1 MMGCARIRLSRRAQS
16 ELIAGVL
23 VLAVLFT
30 AVIPLMLRIQLSTL
44 TRQENMINKAKFLQ
58 LRSEE
63 TLSISGVP
71 ETQQN
76 LLRGIFPGIWIN
88 NTGSVPV
95 TLHTLI
101 LINRTTGRIVS
112 IIDLSQIGIPQTA
125 PSIVEWAVIN
135 PGTPN
140 PEHLVKGIYPTLQPG
155 DSLLIKLD
163 MTADQASNCYFRV
176 VTARGNVLPSTGMG
190 VAYLVPPATLA
201 GGGAGVWRGLFYPL
215 SGFKLIG
222 YDQIVKSSSLTL
234 LQGSNEI
241 KAKTYF
247 LTSLIWDDPQHPGL
261 YMITLR
267 PETNGGT
274 LYINGRDYSDLLN
287 SNYYLVI
294 TGFIGTYE
302 FLKVS
307 GFIYDYTENFIHGYF
322 TDLYMCPVSNYD
334 PLTSTSLKAC
344 TLEIAGNIATLTN
357 ATGLIR
363 EEDID
368 KNGIP
373 ELVLDTI
380 SGGNGNSDTLAL
392 RVMISRDITNADY
405 VKVSA
410 KITSYW
416 LFSFTGYADL
426 SSIRKLRIA
435 MIAIYKFDPQS
446 GEWVFSGYKDITFST
461 AKPRTFVFNAVF
473 PVNRSNIYR
482 VAVFLY
488 DPYIEVYD
496 PNTWDGGTVEFRVGL
511 EHLLV
516 EWGINNPYLKNTPN
530 VYLLALPDYEA
541 EGLGGGNDTLNMEK
555 LLSII
560 ENKLRS
566 VGVNSYIVINND
578 TLLNNLL
585 LSVPPKDA
593 IVINLHG
600 MTSPIDPTVVKDYVR
615 NDGWI
620 WVNIVGDPPVLPS
633 GLIVDTSSNV
643 TAGTG
648 TDWNNMVSMFSLY
661 NLPSTVWSNYS
672 IIATGSAA
680 PTYVFYINASVG
692 RIVSAAWAEG
702 KGFIVINALPPLDWT
717 GSDPHGTDP
726 DFDATLAVFTAL
738 YIWSLTKSG

>member
-1 MMGCARIRLSRRAQS
+1 MRRAGIHLSRRAQS

-23 VLAVLFT
+23 ILAVLFT

-44 TRQENMINKAKFLQ
+44 SRQENIINKAKFLQ
-58 LRSEE
+58 LRNEE

-71 ETQQN
+71 QTQQN

-95 TLHTLI
+95 TLHTLM
-101 LINRTTGRIVS
+101 LINRTTGKVVS
-112 IIDLSQIGIPQTA
+112 IIDLSQIGTPQ
-125 PSIVEWAVIN
+125 PPNSIVEWAVIN
-135 PGTPN
+135 PGSAN
-140 PEHLVKGIYPTLQPG
+140 QELLVRGKYPTLQPG
-155 DSLLIKLD
+155 DDLLIKL
-163 MTADQASNCYFRV
+163 AIPAERASQYYFRV
-176 VTARGNVLPSTGMG
+176 VTARGNVLPSSGTG

-201 GGGAGVWRGLFYPL
+201 GGGGGVWRGLFYPI

-222 YDQIVKSSSLTL
+222 YNQIVKSSSLAL

-241 KAKTYF
+241 EVKTYF
-247 LTSLIWDDPQHPGL
+247 LTSLIWDDPQHPGF

-267 PETNGGT
+267 PETRGGI
-274 LYINGRDYSDLLN
+274 LYVNGRDYSNLLN

-302 FLKVS
+302 FLKVP
-307 GFIYDYTENFIHGYF
+307 GLIYDYTENFIHGYF
-322 TDLYMCPVSNYD
+322 SDLYICPASSYD
-334 PLTSTSLKAC
+334 PLTSTSLNVC
-344 TLEIAGNIATLTN
+344 TLEITGNIVTLTN

-363 EEDID
+363 EEDLD
-368 KNGIP
+368 KNGIH

-380 SGGNGNSDTLAL
+380 SGGNGDSDALAL

-405 VKVSA
+405 IKVSA

-435 MIAIYKFDPQS
+435 MIAIYKFDPRS
-446 GEWVFSGYKDITFST
+446 GEWVFSGYKDITFSV
-461 AKPRTFVFNAVF
+461 AKPRTFMFNAVF

-496 PNTWDGGTVEFRVGL
+496 PNTGDGGTVEFRVGL
-511 EHLLV
+511 EHLFV
-516 EWGINNPYLKNTPN
+516 EWGVNNPYLKNTPN
-530 VYLLALPDYEA
+530 VYLLAIPNYEA
-541 EGLGGGNDTLNMEK
+541 EGLGSGNDTLNMER
-555 LLSII
+555 LLQII

-566 VGVNSYIVINND
+566 VGINSYIVINSD
-578 TLLNNLL
+578 TLLNDLL
-585 LSVPPKDA
+585 LSIPPKDA

-600 MTSPIDPTVVKDYVR
+600 MASPIDPTIVKDYVK

-620 WVNIVGDPPVLPS
+620 WVNIVGDPPVIPS

-648 TDWNNMVSMFSLY
+648 ADWNDMVNMFSLY

-672 IIATGSAA
+672 IIATGSTA
-680 PTYVFYINASVG
+680 PTYVFYMNASVD